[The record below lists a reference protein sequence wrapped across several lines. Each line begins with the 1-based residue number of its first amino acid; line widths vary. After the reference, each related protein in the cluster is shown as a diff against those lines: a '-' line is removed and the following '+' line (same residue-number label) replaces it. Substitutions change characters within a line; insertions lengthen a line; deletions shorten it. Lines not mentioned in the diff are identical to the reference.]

1 MKKINAQVGI
11 IGAGP
16 AGLTLAHWLKSH
28 GISSVIIERKSQAYI
43 QSRVRAGLLEQNT
56 VDILKELGLADRL
69 MKEGLKHHGVFLS
82 FDGQRTRVPF
92 SELTGGRHITIYG
105 QQEVIKDLCE
115 VWIEQDGEIY
125 FEAQSD
131 LIEDFDTETP
141 KIHFTHKGEDC
152 VIDCDFIAA
161 CDGFHGIGRK
171 SMPTGSYKEHQTAY
185 PFSWLGIL
193 AEVEPSTEELVYAYH
208 ERGFALSSLR
218 SEKVSRLYLQVDNE
232 DSLENWSDEKI
243 WDELSI
249 RLGTEGWELK
259 RGPIFEK
266 SITPMRS
273 FMIDNLQSGRL
284 FLAGD
289 AAHIVPPTGGKGLN
303 LAVADVK
310 HLVDGFVDF
319 YSNDSLK
326 ALDSYT
332 ETAIKRIWRAQDF
345 SNFMTTLFH
354 KQDEHGSFEYQ
365 LQKGKFDYIGVS
377 KAYATTIAENYV
389 GLPFESFL

>member
-1 MKKINAQVGI
+1 MEIKTQVGI

-16 AGLTLAHWLKSH
+16 AGLTLAHWLKKH
-28 GISSVIIERKSQAYI
+28 GISSVIIERKSQDYI

-56 VDILKELGLADRL
+56 VDILKDLGLADRL
-69 MKEGLKHHGVFLS
+69 VKEGLMHDGVYLS
-82 FDGQRTRVPF
+82 FDRQRIHVPF
-92 SELTGGRHITIYG
+92 GKLTGGRHITIYG
-105 QQEVIKDLCE
+105 QQEVVKDLCE
-115 VWIEQDGEIY
+115 AWISQGEEIY

-131 LIEDFDTETP
+131 LIEDFDTDKP
-141 KIHFTHKGEDC
+141 KIHFTQNGESS
-152 VIDCDFIAA
+152 VIHCDFIAA
-161 CDGFHGIGRK
+161 CDGYHGIGRK
-171 SMPTGSYKEHQTAY
+171 SMPVGSFNENSTIY

-193 AEVEPSTEELVYAYH
+193 ANVAPSCDELIYAYH

-218 SEKVSRLYLQVDNE
+218 SEDVSRLYIQVDND
-232 DSLENWSDEKI
+232 DSLDNWTDEQI
-243 WDELSI
+243 WDELEI
-249 RLGTEGWELK
+249 RLGAEGYELK

-266 SITPMRS
+266 GITPMRS

-319 YSNDSLK
+319 YKNHSMASLDEYSEK
-326 ALDSYT
+326 AVQ
-332 ETAIKRIWRAQDF
+332 RIWRAQDF

-354 KQDEHGSFEYQ
+354 KYNEQGSFEYQ
-365 LQKGKFDYIGVS
+365 LQKAKFKYIGIS
-377 KAYATTIAENYV
+377 EAYKTTIAENYV
-389 GLPFESFL
+389 GLPFESFE